1 MCAFLACGSIPLLSA
16 KIKIQIMKPLVIR
29 IVLETGD
36 TYVFNFSH
44 VTMFTFNKDKRT
56 ASVNLLDDKYKV
68 FKDVVELQLE
78 KVYG

>member
-1 MCAFLACGSIPLLSA
+1 
-16 KIKIQIMKPLVIR
+16 MKPLVIR

-44 VTMFTFNKDKRT
+44 VTMFTFNKDKCT

>member
-1 MCAFLACGSIPLLSA
+1 
-16 KIKIQIMKPLVIR
+16 
-29 IVLETGD
+29 
-36 TYVFNFSH
+36 
-44 VTMFTFNKDKRT
+44 MFTFNKDKRT

>member
-1 MCAFLACGSIPLLSA
+1 
-16 KIKIQIMKPLVIR
+16 MKPLVIR

-44 VTMFTFNKDKRT
+44 VIMFTFNKDKRT
-56 ASVNLLDDKYKV
+56 ASVRLLDNKYEL
-68 FKDVVELQLE
+68 FRDVVELQLE

>member
-1 MCAFLACGSIPLLSA
+1 MS
-16 KIKIQIMKPLVIR
+16 
-29 IVLETGD
+29 
-36 TYVFNFSH
+36 NFSH

-78 KVYG
+78 KVCLLYTSQFE

>member
-1 MCAFLACGSIPLLSA
+1 
-16 KIKIQIMKPLVIR
+16 MKPLVIR

-36 TYVFNFSH
+36 TYVFNFSY

-56 ASVNLLDDKYKV
+56 ASINLLDDKYKV

-78 KVYG
+78 NVYE

>member
-1 MCAFLACGSIPLLSA
+1 
-16 KIKIQIMKPLVIR
+16 MKPLVIR

-56 ASVNLLDDKYKV
+56 ASVNLLDGKCKV

>member
-1 MCAFLACGSIPLLSA
+1 
-16 KIKIQIMKPLVIR
+16 MKPLVIR

-36 TYVFNFSH
+36 TYVFNFSY